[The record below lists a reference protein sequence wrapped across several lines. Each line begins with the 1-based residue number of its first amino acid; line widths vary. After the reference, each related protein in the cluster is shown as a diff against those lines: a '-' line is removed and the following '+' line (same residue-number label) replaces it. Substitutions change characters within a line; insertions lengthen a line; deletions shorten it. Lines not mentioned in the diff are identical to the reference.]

1 MTGMQRSQIRGLYGI
16 DGNVANDIVAGIF
29 CQSCTLMNNDR
40 EVRARQGDKHLRNGK
55 NYRKHS
61 GSDGIVNEQPQSQPQ
76 MSYAQPGDGQL

>member
-1 MTGMQRSQIRGLYGI
+1 
-16 DGNVANDIVAGIF
+16 
-29 CQSCTLMNNDR
+29 MNNDR